1 MTLKVYGR
9 KSSCNV
15 QKVTWLCSELNIDYE
30 TLDYGGRFGGTKD
43 EHFKSLNP
51 NSTVPLIDD
60 DGFYLYESN
69 AIIKYLSRK
78 YKFLILKDEKIIAK
92 RDQWMD
98 WAGFTLAAPCAT
110 VTLNM
115 FLLPENKRDPSKV
128 LKAKEQVFL
137 LLNILNNQLIYNNYI
152 LGNEFSLADIPAGCW
167 YNRCKKFN
175 FDFSK
180 FDGINQWFLKLQK
193 REAYKSNVISAP
205 LPPN

>member
-1 MTLKVYGR
+1 
-9 KSSCNV
+9 
-15 QKVTWLCSELNIDYE
+15 
-30 TLDYGGRFGGTKD
+30 
-43 EHFKSLNP
+43 
-51 NSTVPLIDD
+51 
-60 DGFYLYESN
+60 
-69 AIIKYLSRK
+69 
-78 YKFLILKDEKIIAK
+78 
-92 RDQWMD
+92 
-98 WAGFTLAAPCAT
+98 
-110 VTLNM
+110 M

-180 FDGINQWFLKLQK
+180 FDGINQWFSKLQK
-193 REAYKSNVISAP
+193 REAYNSNVISAP